1 MKNSKIIVDRPPLD
15 AKEIQAGMNF
25 GQLMA
30 SYQVMSKPFYKT
42 KWFFGTAGMASI
54 GLLVGGSIVLN
65 QDDQPDSVLSQN
77 PVSAQ
82 LVHDEPDITPPNTQ
96 SLIALNIP
104 GSNEIESKETYYT
117 DQQKNKEDDK
127 KNTLLVNQVN
137 GNSEKEEIEV
147 EKTKVDEGT
156 SDESKEKKSSF
167 DPMDLTPRIAG
178 KLNGEI
184 TRDELFDNKGLT
196 TNADVSII
204 HFELH
209 LIDGLGGKVFEEQ
222 SNQLNQQMKAA
233 LKNVEKGETIY
244 FENIRGKTSD
254 GHVVRLNPLRYVLLN

>member
-96 SLIALNIP
+96 SLIALKHRRTKRQDHKKELNTIK
-104 GSNEIESKETYYT
+104 SK
-117 DQQKNKEDDK
+117 K
-127 KNTLLVNQVN
+127 
-137 GNSEKEEIEV
+137 
-147 EKTKVDEGT
+147 
-156 SDESKEKKSSF
+156 
-167 DPMDLTPRIAG
+167 R
-178 KLNGEI
+178 
-184 TRDELFDNKGLT
+184 
-196 TNADVSII
+196 
-204 HFELH
+204 
-209 LIDGLGGKVFEEQ
+209 
-222 SNQLNQQMKAA
+222 
-233 LKNVEKGETIY
+233 
-244 FENIRGKTSD
+244 
-254 GHVVRLNPLRYVLLN
+254 